1 MDVARLRLGETV
13 ALAGALGLFISL
25 FLDWFGVDEGGAG
38 TEALLST
45 SGWGAFGP
53 VVSAIAVAAIAVAV
67 ALAAATAARRPV
79 ALPVALAV
87 LTSAIGLVALGVLLV
102 RALALQPGL
111 DGDLPND
118 LVTVAPGA
126 VVGLLFAV
134 AIPVGGWLSMADERK
149 DAPYSAPPNLAPRPA
164 PPAA

>member
-13 ALAGALGLFISL
+13 ALVGALGLFISL
-25 FLDWFGVDEGGAG
+25 FLDWFGVDEAG
-38 TEALLST
+38 SRTEALLST

-53 VVSAIAVAAIAVAV
+53 VVAAVAVGAIALAV

-87 LTSAIGLVALGVLLV
+87 LTTAIGLVALVVLLV
-102 RALALQPGL
+102 RTLVLQPGL

-118 LVTVAPGA
+118 LVTVDAGA
-126 VVGLLFAV
+126 IPGLLAAA
-134 AIPVGGWLSMADERK
+134 AIPIGGWLSMADERK
-149 DAPYSAPPNLAPRPA
+149 DAPYSAPPNLTPRPA

>member
-1 MDVARLRLGETV
+1 MDVARLRLGESV
-13 ALAGALGLFISL
+13 ALVGALGLLICL
-25 FLDWFGVDEGGAG
+25 FLRWFGVDDAG
-38 TEALLST
+38 PATEAVLST

-53 VVSAIAVAAIAVAV
+53 VISVLAVAAVGLAI

-87 LTSAIGLVALGVLLV
+87 ITTAAGIVVLLVLLV
-102 RALALQPGL
+102 RTFLLQPGL

-118 LVTVAPGA
+118 LVTVRVEAL
-126 VVGLLFAV
+126 VGLLFAA
-134 AIPVGGWLSMADERK
+134 AIPVGGWLAMADDRR

>member
-13 ALAGALGLFISL
+13 ALVGALGLFIAL
-25 FLDWFGVDEGGAG
+25 FLDWFGVEEAGAG

-45 SGWGAFGP
+45 SGWEAFGP
-53 VVSAIAVAAIAVAV
+53 VVSAVALAAIAVAV

-87 LTSAIGLVALGVLLV
+87 ITTAAGLVALGVLLV
-102 RALALQPGL
+102 RTLLLQPGL

-118 LVTVAPGA
+118 LVSVDPGA
-126 VVGLLFAV
+126 VMGLLFAA
-134 AIPVGGWLSMADERK
+134 AIPAGGWLSMADERK
-149 DAPYSAPPNLAPRPA
+149 DAPYSAPPNLARRPA
-164 PPAA
+164 PPAG

>member
-1 MDVARLRLGETV
+1 MDVARLRLGESV
-13 ALAGALGLFISL
+13 ALVGALGLPIAL
-25 FLDWFGVDEGGAG
+25 FLRWFGVDGAG
-38 TEALLST
+38 APTEALLST

-53 VVSAIAVAAIAVAV
+53 LVSALAVAASAVAI

-79 ALPVALAV
+79 AVPVALAV
-87 LTSAIGLVALGVLLV
+87 ITSAVGIVVLGILLV
-102 RALALQPGL
+102 RTLVLQPGL

-118 LVTVAPGA
+118 LVTLRAGA
-126 VVGLLFAV
+126 IVGLLFAA
-134 AIPVGGWLSMADERK
+134 AIPVGGWLAMADERR

>member
-13 ALAGALGLFISL
+13 ALVGALGLFISL
-25 FLDWFGVDEGGAG
+25 FLDWFGVDEADAT
-38 TEALLST
+38 TEGLLST

-53 VVSAIAVAAIAVAV
+53 VVSAVAVAAIALAV

-87 LTSAIGLVALGVLLV
+87 LTTAVGIVTLVVLGVRTLL
-102 RALALQPGL
+102 LQPGL
-111 DGDLPND
+111 DGDLPNE
-118 LVTVAPGA
+118 LVSVDPGA
-126 VVGLLFAV
+126 IAGLLFAL
-134 AIPVGGWLSMADERK
+134 AIPVGGWLAMADERK
-149 DAPYSAPPNLAPRPA
+149 DAPYAAPPNLAPRPA

>member
-25 FLDWFGVDEGGAG
+25 FLDWFGVDGAG
-38 TEALLST
+38 AQTEALLST

-53 VVSAIAVAAIAVAV
+53 VVAAIAVAAIALAV

-87 LTSAIGLVALGVLLV
+87 LTTAVGLVALGVLLV
-102 RALALQPGL
+102 RTLLLQPGL
-111 DGDLPND
+111 DGDLPNA
-118 LVTVAPGA
+118 LVAVDAGA
-126 VVGLLFAV
+126 IAGLLSAV
-134 AIPVGGWLSMADERK
+134 AIPIGGWLSMADDRR
-149 DAPYSAPPNLAPRPA
+149 DAPYSAPPNLTPRPA
-164 PPAA
+164 PPPG

>member
-25 FLDWFGVDEGGAG
+25 FLDWFGVDGAG
-38 TEALLST
+38 VQTEALLST

-53 VVSAIAVAAIAVAV
+53 VVAAV
-67 ALAAATAARRPV
+67 ALVAIALAIALAASTAARRPV

-87 LTSAIGLVALGVLLV
+87 LTSALGLVALGVLLV
-102 RALALQPGL
+102 RTLVLQPGL
-111 DGDLPND
+111 DGGLPNA
-118 LVTVAPGA
+118 LVTVDVGA
-126 VVGLLFAV
+126 VFGLVFAA
-134 AIPVGGWLSMADERK
+134 AIPLGGWLSMADERK

>member
-13 ALAGALGLFISL
+13 ALVGALGLFISL
-25 FLDWFGVDEGGAG
+25 FLDWFGVGGAG
-38 TEALLST
+38 PETEALLST

-53 VVSAIAVAAIAVAV
+53 VVCAVAAVAIALAV
-67 ALAAATAARRPV
+67 ALAAATASRRPV

-87 LTSAIGLVALGVLLV
+87 LTTAVGIVALAVLLV
-102 RALALQPGL
+102 RTLLLQPGL

-118 LVTVAPGA
+118 LVTVGA
-126 VVGLLFAV
+126 GAFVGLLFAA
-134 AIPVGGWLSMADERK
+134 AIPVGAWIAMADERK

>member
-25 FLDWFGVDEGGAG
+25 FLDWFGVDEAGAG
-38 TEALLST
+38 TEGLLST

-53 VVSAIAVAAIAVAV
+53 VVAAIAVAAIAVAV

-102 RALALQPGL
+102 RTLLLQPGL

-126 VVGLLFAV
+126 IFGLLFAV

-149 DAPYSAPPNLAPRPA
+149 DAPYSAPPNLAARPA